1 MCHAF
6 GRPSRAVACASAA
19 ADHVRVN
26 APRFSNRQNQRHDLA
41 DGRVLF
47 ESRSVAVTAIV
58 LARNGEAGAFH
69 ALVGERG
76 PRVDKS
82 GSWCLV
88 CGYLDWDES
97 LSDAVRREV
106 FEEAG
111 VDLAA
116 LEAAGEAWVSKQP
129 LFIQSDPSAHRQNVT
144 ARFLAS
150 LSRLVPITTEHAEPG
165 EVTQLAWLPLE
176 TDAIDAKP
184 WAFHHEEILHELKAF
199 FDEEQN
205 HQRANA
211 ESPLRFYRKV
221 READV

>member
-1 MCHAF
+1 MIL
-6 GRPSRAVACASAA
+6 SVS
-19 ADHVRVN
+19 
-26 APRFSNRQNQRHDLA
+26 APRFSNRQNQRHELSN
-41 DGRVLF
+41 GRVLF

-58 LARNGEAGAFH
+58 LAREGPSGPFC

-82 GSWCLV
+82 GTWCLV

-97 LSDAVRREV
+97 LADAVRREV

-116 LEAAGEAWVSKQP
+116 LEAAGEAWISKQP
-129 LFIQSDPSAHRQNVT
+129 LFIQSDPAAHRQNVT

-150 LSRLVPITTEHAEPG
+150 LSRLVPLTTEHAEPG
-165 EVTQLAWLPLE
+165 EVTQLAWLPLQAS
-176 TDAIDAKP
+176 AIDEKP
-184 WAFHHEEILHELKAF
+184 WAFHHEEILHELRAF

-205 HQRANA
+205 QGRANA
-211 ESPLRFYRKV
+211 ESPLRFYRRV
-221 READV
+221 RDEDSNTV